1 MSKSQITN
9 RKWRIA
15 KIIVF
20 IIAVGLFFISNAATA
35 ETIDPQKIKE
45 QRKKLE
51 KELQEYEFQINRY
64 QKLIEEK
71 QIQATTMERDIAI
84 EELAQELAEKEN
96 SIAKLVKKSEAI
108 KESLA
113 ELLRQV
119 YEIEQN
125 SLIELILNKEE
136 FSDSFKEIDSLEL
149 AQSSLQDS
157 LGALRISNKQ
167 LEEEKNSLE
176 ERQTEEVRL
185 KITQELS
192 TETIKEKEKEQKEI
206 LKITRGKEKEYQKF
220 LKEQEKS
227 AATIRSRLFL
237 LAGPPAIPFEKAI
250 EYANLAFNTTGV
262 RPAFSKGI

>member
-84 EELAQELAEKEN
+84 LNAKIDKLKLEIKAEKKD
-96 SIAKLVKKSEAI
+96 AKNRERRMGK
-108 KESLA
+108 
-113 ELLRQV
+113 
-119 YEIEQN
+119 
-125 SLIELILNKEE
+125 
-136 FSDSFKEIDSLEL
+136 
-149 AQSSLQDS
+149 
-157 LGALRISNKQ
+157 RIS
-167 LEEEKNSLE
+167 EKRNLN
-176 ERQTEEVRL
+176 R
-185 KITQELS
+185 
-192 TETIKEKEKEQKEI
+192 ETCQK
-206 LKITRGKEKEYQKF
+206 K
-220 LKEQEKS
+220 
-227 AATIRSRLFL
+227 RS
-237 LAGPPAIPFEKAI
+237 
-250 EYANLAFNTTGV
+250 N
-262 RPAFSKGI
+262 